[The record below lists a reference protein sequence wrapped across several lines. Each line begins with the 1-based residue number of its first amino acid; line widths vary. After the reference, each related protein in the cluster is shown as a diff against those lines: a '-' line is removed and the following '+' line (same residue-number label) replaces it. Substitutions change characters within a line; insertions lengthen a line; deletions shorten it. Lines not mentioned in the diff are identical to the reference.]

1 MFEGDG
7 AQASSFS
14 NLKFSEIFDIII
26 IENERRSIMW
36 RVIFSVYMFVA
47 LFDILFFVRTISDC
61 ARMVKDELVE
71 LEDNM
76 HTIPGWE
83 NFEIS
88 THFRVRWLQSYR
100 YFLISLFPVVNFTF
114 MYSFLA
120 KPNMF
125 RQLFYTSFRGTAEN
139 VVKRM
144 VEELEEEISNDDC
157 E

>member
-1 MFEGDG
+1 
-7 AQASSFS
+7 
-14 NLKFSEIFDIII
+14 
-26 IENERRSIMW
+26 MW
-36 RVIFSVYMFVA
+36 RVIFSVYIFVA

>member
-1 MFEGDG
+1 
-7 AQASSFS
+7 
-14 NLKFSEIFDIII
+14 
-26 IENERRSIMW
+26 MW

-47 LFDILFFVRTISDC
+47 LFDILFFIRTISDC

-71 LEDNM
+71 LEDNI
-76 HTIPGWE
+76 HTIPGVG

-120 KPNMF
+120 KPDIFRKMF
-125 RQLFYTSFRGTAEN
+125 YMNFRAIAEN
-139 VVKRM
+139 TVKSM
-144 VEELEEEISNDDC
+144 MEKLGKENETNDC

>member
-1 MFEGDG
+1 
-7 AQASSFS
+7 
-14 NLKFSEIFDIII
+14 
-26 IENERRSIMW
+26 MW

-71 LEDNM
+71 LEDSM

-144 VEELEEEISNDDC
+144 IEELKEEISNDDC